1 MSESSRI
8 PVLIMLLFVITVQ
21 LLALAITP
29 AISASD
35 YRVFA
40 DPTSTTNPVVYMLL
54 ILAFTALLLLA
65 IKKKKSW
72 IVSGFIQISIAS
84 SIYYLM
90 AAFMPPLLALL
101 PTAAVLLLLRYYP
114 EWYVIDA
121 FGIVVCAGI
130 SSLFGVSMA
139 ILPTL
144 LLLIIL
150 AVYDALSVYKTRHM
164 VSLAEGVIKIKAP
177 LLFVVPRS
185 RGYSFRKDPA
195 PVSTP
200 ASGDASGNQANGNQA
215 NPTSGSQANPT
226 STSQPSNQVEADKN
240 NGERQEGRV
249 FPGPGGC
256 HHTHHSGHIGLHHA
270 SCRRL
275 FGRKFSGN
283 RSHAG
288 HLSWLPGS
296 NDHLPGSAPGGTA
309 LPQFRSDFWIPGG
322 LRSGGNTAVLNGQK
336 DLPLD

>member
-1 MSESSRI
+1 LSDGRDMSESSRV
-8 PVLIMLLFVITVQ
+8 PVLVMLLFIIAVQ
-21 LLALAITP
+21 LLALAVTP

-35 YRVFA
+35 NRVFE
-40 DPTSTTNPVVYMLL
+40 DPTSTSNPVVYLLL

-65 IKKKKSW
+65 IKKKKGW
-72 IVSGFIQISIAS
+72 IVSGFIQLSIAT

-90 AAFMPPLLALL
+90 VAFLPPLPAML
-101 PTAAVLLLLRYYP
+101 PTVAVLLLLRYYP

-130 SSLFGVSMA
+130 SSLFGVSMT
-139 ILPTL
+139 IIPTL

-200 ASGDASGNQANGNQA
+200 ASGEAVGNQAANADSNQ
-215 NPTSGSQANPT
+215 TSGSQAEKAGGKRGAFFLGLGDAIIPT
-226 STSQPSNQVEADKN
+226 ILVISAYTSLPAGGFLGVN
-240 NGERQEGRV
+240 
-249 FPGPGGC
+249 FPAIGAMLGTYLGFLALMTTSRDRPQAGLPFLNSGVILGFLAGC
-256 HHTHHSGHIGLHHA
+256 A
-270 SCRRL
+270 V
-275 FGRKFSGN
+275 
-283 RSHAG
+283 AG
-288 HLSWLPGS
+288 I
-296 NDHLPGSAPGGTA
+296 AP
-309 LPQFRSDFWIPGG
+309 F
-322 LRSGGNTAVLNGQK
+322 
-336 DLPLD
+336 